1 MTLEDARK
9 HLDRLREGHL
19 MPVSLT
25 TEALYATG
33 DIIPRFSC
41 PTLRSNGNESQ
52 NDRAIKMESKGI
64 ENRFSYSA
72 YLDSPKDKGVK
83 E

>member
-1 MTLEDARK
+1 MTKNEAHA
-9 HLDRLREGHL
+9 HLNRLREGHP

-33 DIIPRFSC
+33 DIPRIPDESLCFD
-41 PTLRSNGNESQ
+41 GNEPQ
-52 NDRAIKMESKGI
+52 NDRAIEVESKGT
-64 ENRFSYSA
+64 ESRFSYSR
-72 YLDSPKDKGVK
+72 YLDSEQTKGVK

>member
-1 MTLEDARK
+1 MTLQDARK
-9 HLDRLREGHL
+9 HLDRLREGHP

-33 DIIPRFSC
+33 DIPRIPNESLCFD
-41 PTLRSNGNESQ
+41 GNEPQ
-52 NDRAIKMESKGI
+52 NNRAIEVESQGT
-64 ENRFSYSA
+64 ESRFSYSA
-72 YLDSPKDKGVK
+72 YLDSQETKGVK

>member
-9 HLDRLREGHL
+9 HLDRLREGHP

-41 PTLRSNGNESQ
+41 PTLRSNGDEPKD
-52 NDRAIKMESKGI
+52 DRAIEVESKGT
-64 ENRFSYSA
+64 ESRFSYSR
-72 YLDSPKDKGVK
+72 YLDCQQN
-83 E
+83 

>member
-9 HLDRLREGHL
+9 HLNRVREGYA
-19 MPVSLT
+19 MSLAIT
-25 TEALYATG
+25 TQALQRTG
-33 DIIPRFSC
+33 DIPRIPNESLCFD
-41 PTLRSNGNESQ
+41 GNEPKD
-52 NDRAIKMESKGI
+52 DRAIEVESQGT
-64 ENRFSYSA
+64 ERRFSYSA

>member
-1 MTLEDARK
+1 MTKTEAHA
-9 HLDRLREGHL
+9 HLNRLREGHP

-33 DIIPRFSC
+33 DIPRIPD
-41 PTLRSNGNESQ
+41 ESLCFDGSQ
-52 NDRAIKMESKGI
+52 SQDDRAIKMESKVT
-64 ENRFSYSA
+64 ESRFSYSA
-72 YLDSPKDKGVK
+72 YLDSQQNQGVK

>member
-1 MTLEDARK
+1 MTKNEAHA
-9 HLDRLREGHL
+9 HLNRLREGHA

-33 DIIPRFSC
+33 DIPRIPNESLCFD
-41 PTLRSNGNESQ
+41 GNEPQ
-52 NDRAIKMESKGI
+52 NNRAIEVESQGT
-64 ENRFSYSA
+64 ESRFSYSA
-72 YLDSPKDKGVK
+72 YLDSQQNQGVK

>member
-1 MTLEDARK
+1 MTLNDARK
-9 HLDRLREGHL
+9 HLDRLREGHP

-41 PTLRSNGNESQ
+41 PTLRSNGDEPKDNRAIEVESQ
-52 NDRAIKMESKGI
+52 GTES
-64 ENRFSYSA
+64 RFSYSA
-72 YLDSPKDKGVK
+72 YLDSQQNQGFK